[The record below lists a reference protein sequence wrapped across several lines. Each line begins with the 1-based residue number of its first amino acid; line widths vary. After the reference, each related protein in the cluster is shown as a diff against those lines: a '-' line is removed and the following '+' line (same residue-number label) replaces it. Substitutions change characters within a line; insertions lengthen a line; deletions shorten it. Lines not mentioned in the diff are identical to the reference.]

1 MWGTETTGEMKAKV
15 WALEAKWCS
24 VLEMVEVQR
33 YSETGGKG
41 RGLSW
46 EVVLGYVLSHPSS
59 ILFESFHC
67 FMFYSNGYLTCVS
80 VSAYSLSVSS
90 ALAT

>member
-1 MWGTETTGEMKAKV
+1 MLCPLNGGGTTLLRD
-15 WALEAKWCS
+15 W
-24 VLEMVEVQR
+24 
-33 YSETGGKG
+33 GKG

-46 EVVLGYVLSHPSS
+46 EVALGYVLSHPSS

-80 VSAYSLSVSS
+80 LSAYSLSVSS